1 MRTFLVPAVLTLFLS
16 LSTIAVGQTPGRG
29 APSPQA
35 RPSPQGQQDR
45 QQDEGERVILTGCL
59 AKGAKAN
66 QYEIADQ
73 ASKKKFA
80 FPGPAQLDQFINQTV
95 RLIGNVVDDGYGN
108 KVFQP
113 DSVSRVSD
121 SC

>member
-1 MRTFLVPAVLTLFLS
+1 MAVAVATTLHALARGICMRT
-16 LSTIAVGQTPGRG
+16 
-29 APSPQA
+29 
-35 RPSPQGQQDR
+35 
-45 QQDEGERVILTGCL
+45 LTGCL

-73 ASKKKFA
+73 ASKKKVA

-95 RLIGNVVDDGYGN
+95 RLIGNLVDDGNGN

-113 DSVSRVSD
+113 DSVSRVSA